1 MFLLV
6 IFVEPT
12 LPTGKYNGTSLKIG
26 LRDICRALKG
36 LPIRHD
42 RRGVFLITKD
52 PTAIFDTEILRE

>member
-12 LPTGKYNGTSLKIG
+12 VPTGKYNGTSMKIG

-42 RRGVFLITKD
+42 RRGVFSITKD
-52 PTAIFDTEILRE
+52 PTVVFDTVILRE